1 MVKHLQINHYNSS
14 GISTYTTSS
23 TGSDTGNLSDL
34 VQNGAEA
41 LVSSKECIKLFTFV
55 IY

>member
-14 GISTYTTSS
+14 GISTCTTSS

-34 VQNGAEA
+34 VQNEAEA
-41 LVSSKECIKLFTFV
+41 LYEL
-55 IY
+55 